1 MDKIEIFKQCKADAV
16 KHNNYEELKKGNNV
30 IYKVTNPISGL
41 LPILRRVYPDNYV
54 GKEYKEN
61 GLVIYTVYSGEKEY
75 MKRLLNPC
83 NTTRYPLHM
92 VFSENKEYMKR
103 LFKGWDV

>member
-41 LPILRRVYPDNYV
+41 LPFLRRV
-54 GKEYKEN
+54 
-61 GLVIYTVYSGEKEY
+61 
-75 MKRLLNPC
+75 
-83 NTTRYPLHM
+83 
-92 VFSENKEYMKR
+92 
-103 LFKGWDV
+103 